1 MRVDSQRALR
11 FVPAMRLLFFL
22 AACVATAGA
31 EVPAALDAALKTFRA
46 DGAPGWS
53 FTQSTVAGDESLV
66 ERFDAPRPDFER
78 WSLLEKNG
86 RPATADE
93 RRDYAEKQT
102 RRSRG
107 GTAPKITDS
116 LDLASTEVIAET
128 AERTTYRCRLK
139 KPEAGDRTADF
150 LRATLVLHQ
159 PTRTIE
165 SFELGSTGPF
175 SPALGIRIQEM
186 KTVMRFSLPTAER
199 PSLLL
204 AVTTHLRGRAFF
216 IKSLDQDMTVTRI
229 DYAKAFATR

>member
-1 MRVDSQRALR
+1 MQVDSMRGLR
-11 FVPAMRLLFFL
+11 FVPAMRLLFLL

-31 EVPAALDAALKTFRA
+31 AVPAAFDAALKTFRA

-53 FTQSTVAGDESLV
+53 FKQATVAGDESLV
-66 ERFDAPRPDFER
+66 EAFDATRPDFER

-86 RPATADE
+86 RAATADE

-116 LDLASTEVIAET
+116 LDLATTEVITET
-128 AERTTYRCRLK
+128 PERTTYRCHLK
-139 KPEAGDRTADF
+139 KPEAGDRTAEF
-150 LRATLVLHQ
+150 LRATLVLHK
-159 PTRTIE
+159 PTQTIE
-165 SFELGSTGPF
+165 SFELGSTGEF
-175 SPALGIRIQEM
+175 SPALGIHIKEM
-186 KTVMRFSLPTAER
+186 KTLMTFSLPTADR

-204 AVTTHLRGRAFF
+204 VVTTHLRGRAFF
-216 IKSLDQDMTVTRI
+216 IKSLDQDMTVTRL